1 MTEHNELLFFDTW
14 LKSFGHEA
22 TEKNPSKWAINKQ
35 VEREEFS
42 KRTLVTW
49 LHIRLICLPKKI
61 SLFDKSLG
69 KLRSSAHKGF

>member
-42 KRTLVTW
+42 KRTLVT
-49 LHIRLICLPKKI
+49 
-61 SLFDKSLG
+61 
-69 KLRSSAHKGF
+69 